1 MSDKPQEKSRLALI
15 TGAGSGLGAAMATKL
30 ARSGWSVVVT
40 DLDEQRAESTLQSLP
55 GDGHRGFALNVA
67 DETQWQALRDQIEA
81 DGQPLDV
88 LINNAG
94 VATGGMTGETPL
106 DDWRWVMDINVMGV
120 VMGCHH
126 FVELFRR
133 QRYGH
138 IINVAS
144 WAGLAAA
151 PGIASYGTAKSAVV
165 SFSEMLR
172 AELHNAGVEVS
183 VLCPAFVKTDLT
195 STMRAPDDSYAKR
208 VNRWMENSGVS
219 ADDVADLVL
228 CAIEKPKFLLLTHTD
243 TRWLY
248 RVKRWFPGLYF
259 RLMMR
264 EMTKMEKRASAK
276 KG

>member
-1 MSDKPQEKSRLALI
+1 MSNQSQEKSRLALI
-15 TGAGSGLGAAMATKL
+15 TGAGSGLGAAMAAKL
-30 ARSGWSVVVT
+30 AQSGWNVMAT
-40 DLDEQRAESTLQSLP
+40 DLDEARAGDTVENLP
-55 GDGHRGFALNVA
+55 GQGHRSYALNVT
-67 DETQWQALRDQIEA
+67 DETQWQALRNAIEA
-81 DGQPLDV
+81 NGRPLDL

-94 VATGGMTGETPL
+94 VATGGMTGDTPL
-106 DDWRWVMDINVMGV
+106 DDWRWVMEINLMGV

-126 FVELFRR
+126 FVDLFRR
-133 QRYGH
+133 QRSGH

-172 AELHNAGVEVS
+172 AELYNDGVEVS
-183 VLCPAFVKTDLT
+183 VLCPAFVKTNLT
-195 STMRAPDDSYAKR
+195 STMRAPDQSYAKR

-219 ADDVADLVL
+219 ADDVAGVVMR
-228 CAIEKPKFLLLTHTD
+228 AVEKPKFLLMTHTD

-248 RVKRWFPGLYF
+248 RLKRWFPGLYF
-259 RLMMR
+259 RLLMR
-264 EMTKMEKRASAK
+264 EMTKMEKRAAAR